1 MTPPS
6 MPNLSVLEHRVS
18 VVEGAVDRIADAVQE
33 IAKSTSM
40 IAALEARHAE
50 TRDGLERAFTEIS
63 KLETSDEKKG
73 ERITAIEIEM
83 PGLREMRKLIVTGVV
98 GIIGIVGAAVIGLVI
113 LR

>member
-40 IAALEARHAE
+40 IAALEVRHAE

-73 ERITAIEIEM
+73 ERIAAIEIEM
-83 PGLREMRKLIVTGVV
+83 PGLREVRKLVVTGVV
-98 GIIGIVGAAVIGLVI
+98 GIISIVGTAVLGLVI

>member
-50 TRDGLERAFTEIS
+50 TRDGLERAFTEIA
-63 KLETSDEKKG
+63 KLESADEKKG
-73 ERITAIEIEM
+73 ERITAIEIDM
-83 PGLREMRKLIVTGVV
+83 PGLREMRKYIVSGV
-98 GIIGIVGAAVIGLVI
+98 IGIVGIVGTAIVGLV
-113 LR
+113 LLK